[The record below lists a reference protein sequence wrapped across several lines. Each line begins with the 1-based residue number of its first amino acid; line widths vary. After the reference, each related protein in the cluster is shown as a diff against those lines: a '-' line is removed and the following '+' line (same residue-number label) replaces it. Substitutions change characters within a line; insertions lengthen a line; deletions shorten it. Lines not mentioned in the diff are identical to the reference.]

1 MQNLLNEFSEIEY
14 LITMIRIQCLKT
26 FETRGNSSL
35 ILANRLDIN
44 GLSVKVTNRVQNILC
59 VDTVL
64 WAVMLL
70 QFF

>member
-14 LITMIRIQCLKT
+14 LITMIRIKCLKT
-26 FETRGNSSL
+26 FEMRGNSSL
-35 ILANRLDIN
+35 ILANRLDIY